1 MWHLGRGSL
10 SYSLPVCFAAS
21 PHISSLI
28 EPSVLRACRLSYFQT
43 SKSEAKPPR
52 AHKAFTFWCLLIAKA
67 RWAAYWSPPISSL
80 SHKLNFRSCLVA
92 NQTIREQ
99 QSAVKV
105 ITIEINVDSRP
116 LTARPGLGTGT
127 GFDLLPSRK
136 PMLTVDFVFYV
147 CRHIENWT
155 GLQTLKNVDMELYTG
170 LQKLWVFQGRNISLY
185 FQIWG

>member
-1 MWHLGRGSL
+1 M
-10 SYSLPVCFAAS
+10 
-21 PHISSLI
+21 
-28 EPSVLRACRLSYFQT
+28 
-43 SKSEAKPPR
+43 
-52 AHKAFTFWCLLIAKA
+52 
-67 RWAAYWSPPISSL
+67 
-80 SHKLNFRSCLVA
+80 A

-116 LTARPGLGTGT
+116 LTARPGPGTGA

-136 PMLTVDFVFYV
+136 LMLTVDFVFYA

-170 LQKLWVFQGRNISLY
+170 LQKL
-185 FQIWG
+185 